1 MPTHAELI
9 AEFRAGLASGVLPP
23 GVTARDPAEAARRF
37 AVYRNN
43 VAHSL
48 SRALASRYPVIER
61 LVGEDFFRPLAAA
74 FFAEHQPWLL
84 GRLHQRLRKLG
95 RDQKADL
102 LAIEPLG
109 NVDAQHAACV
119 VHGGAAAHAGVECTA
134 KKDAR
139 VKAALD
145 QPVVGALGH
154 RKANVQRVAQR
165 VDALALRQWVG
176 GGAKAQHRRCCRAPL
191 GAQHGQVALHVKR
204 QQLHLALLPLHRHV
218 HAPVALGLQRQL
230 AGHVKVG
237 DDEPIGRHKKARAN
251 RRLRVGV
258 AQQRADLH
266 QLVAR
271 QLVNAPRI
279 AREQGR
285 IGGGGCGGCSAPR
298 CGC

>member
-1 MPTHAELI
+1 MC
-9 AEFRAGLASGVLPP
+9 GLGDGLGV
-23 GVTARDPAEAARRF
+23 GCA
-37 AVYRNN
+37 
-43 VAHSL
+43 
-48 SRALASRYPVIER
+48 
-61 LVGEDFFRPLAAA
+61 
-74 FFAEHQPWLL
+74 
-84 GRLHQRLRKLG
+84 LHQRLRKLG
-95 RDQKADL
+95 RDQKAHL
-102 LAIEPLG
+102 LAIQPLG
-109 NVDAQHAACV
+109 HVHAQHAARV
-119 VHGGAAAHAGVECTA
+119 VHRRATAHAGVERAA

-218 HAPVALGLQRQL
+218 NAPVALGLQRQL

-237 DDEPIGRHKKARAN
+237 DDQPIGRHKKARAN
-251 RRLRVGV
+251 RRLRVGI

-279 AREQGR
+279 ARQQGR
-285 IGGGGCGGCSAPR
+285 IGGGGCGGCGAAR
-298 CGC
+298 CGGCAIHSGTARRARGRGVGSSGWGGGLCVRQRTQQQQQRRGRQPQGPNRRERHRGIL